1 MMFMEQF
8 LYDAD
13 ILSEDCIM
21 KWNDKSSKH
30 RFSCLT
36 DKYVGELHEVAEPFI
51 NWLLQEY
58 IRRI

>member
-51 NWLLQEY
+51 NWLL
-58 IRRI
+58 